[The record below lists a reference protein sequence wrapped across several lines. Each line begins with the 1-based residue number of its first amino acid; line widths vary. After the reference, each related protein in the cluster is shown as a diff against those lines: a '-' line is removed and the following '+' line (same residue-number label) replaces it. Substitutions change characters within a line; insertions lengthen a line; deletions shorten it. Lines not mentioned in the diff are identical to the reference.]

1 MPAGRPKSDRQLPH
15 CREVGMSC
23 HECVANS
30 AAGLAAIAES
40 LSPQVA
46 RQLFTAMYPEPAC
59 LPMGQVFVQILR
71 AECAGTRKAPA
82 AAAYFPAPAYSEPF
96 YRAAVA

>member
-30 AAGLAAIAES
+30 AISLAAIAES
-40 LSPQVA
+40 LSPQMA

-59 LPMGQVFVQILR
+59 LPMGQVFIQILR
-71 AECAGTRKAPA
+71 AGTATPRKAPA
-82 AAAYFPAPAYSEPF
+82 SVPLYSAPVYAEPL
-96 YRAAVA
+96 YQAAVA

>member
-23 HECVANS
+23 HECVAH
-30 AAGLAAIAES
+30 AATALAAIAGN
-40 LSPQVA
+40 LSPQMA
-46 RQLFTAMYPEPAC
+46 RQLFAAMYPETAC

-71 AECAGTRKAPA
+71 AGGETPRLAPA
-82 AAAYFPAPAYSEPF
+82 CTAPVYAEPF